1 MAQFMTARSNRWR
14 RGRTAL
20 IASHQPLILP
30 AVKQSSGTNSS
41 TRLAKIRTDKPS
53 MDLQLDAHSSLRGR
67 AHRNPFEF
75 SFRFSV
81 LFCLHSRKKRTNT
94 CQRNEKKKQTSGNL
108 IQFQLNSEK
117 IKKKGRASLNPTVT

>member
-1 MAQFMTARSNRWR
+1 M
-14 RGRTAL
+14 

-53 MDLQLDAHSSLRGR
+53 MDLQLDAHSSLRVR

-94 CQRNEKKKQTSGNL
+94 CQRNEKKTNVRKFDSISVEFRKNK
-108 IQFQLNSEK
+108 EE
-117 IKKKGRASLNPTVT
+117 RASQS